1 MVENPGIADRNG
13 SMSNLEQYEV
23 VIIGAGWAGISVSY
37 NLKQAGIR
45 HLVIER
51 HRICETW
58 RRQRWDSF
66 RMNTPNVM
74 TVLPGE
80 RYAGPAPEGYMTRD
94 AFVSM
99 VENYVRNHGLPVRE
113 HALVEDVQPVDG
125 AYEIRSSSGRIR
137 AHQVVVA
144 SGNLNIP
151 VRPKLSDYILPSVHQ
166 IDGAEYRSA
175 DSLPPGAVLVIG
187 CGNTGGQIAEELARA
202 GRQVFLS
209 TGNNGRVPRRYRG
222 RDIFLW
228 LTDTGRMGKPRTRES
243 GRGLIGATHTIS
255 LQSLS
260 AQGVVLLG
268 RLTDISAEGKLQFD
282 DTLAQSAAYG
292 DEMSATLRREIDD
305 YITRR
310 GLEAPAAAPD
320 PAETVEP
327 RFPDPPKLEIDPA
340 AEGITTLLW
349 STGLR
354 GDFSWLQVPGA
365 VDENGNPAQKRCVS
379 VKGIYFAGLDTP
391 ESLRAGTVLV
401 AAEEAE
407 RIVEHIAANRK

>member
-1 MVENPGIADRNG
+1 
-13 SMSNLEQYEV
+13 MSNPEEYEV

-37 NLKQAGIR
+37 TLKQAGFR

-51 HRICETW
+51 HRICESW
-58 RRQRWDSF
+58 RSQRWASF

-74 TVLPGE
+74 TVLPGD
-80 RYAGPAPEGYMTRD
+80 RYEGPAPEEYMTREE
-94 AFVSM
+94 FVNM
-99 VENYVRNHGLPVRE
+99 VENYVRNHGLPVLE
-113 HALVEDVQPVDG
+113 HSLVEGVLPVDG
-125 AYEIRSSSGRIR
+125 GFEIRSSTDTMR
-137 AHQVVVA
+137 ARHVVVA

-151 VRPKLSDYILPSVHQ
+151 ARPKLADSIPSSVHQ
-166 IDGAEYRSA
+166 IDGAGYRSA

-187 CGNTGGQIAEELARA
+187 CGNTGGQIAEELVQA
-202 GRQVFLS
+202 GRKVFLS
-209 TGNNGRVPRRYRG
+209 TGRNGRVPRRYRG

-260 AQGVVLLG
+260 SQGVVLLG
-268 RLTDISAEGKLQFD
+268 RLSDISAEGELQFD
-282 DTLAQSAAYG
+282 DTLAESAAYG
-292 DEMSATLRREIDD
+292 DEMSAMLRREIDD
-305 YITRR
+305 YIARL
-310 GLEAPAAAPD
+310 GLDAPGAAPD

-327 RFPDPPKLEIDPA
+327 RFPDPPKLEIDLA
-340 AEGITTLLW
+340 AENITTLLW

-365 VDENGNPAQKRCVS
+365 LDENGNPAQHRCVS

-391 ESLRAGTVLV
+391 ESLKAGTVLV

-407 RIVEHIAANRK
+407 RIAEHIAANRK